1 MSLLARSVALAT
13 TWDGEAQYR
22 CAILHYCQHA
32 QAFADVLTR
41 DAGVKNV
48 EMWMLLVGHNDAL
61 SGAADMK
68 ETDVDTEPWR
78 KVRDARFAKLT
89 GKQRKRKFCIKTF
102 CTKSRPRVLGE
113 RRLNVSDARLA
124 VQEECPQM
132 HIARVEPRLRAA
144 VAAFSRTGCRVPW
157 TRLMMYKWWA
167 ASLSHVS
174 IVVFADLDLQ
184 LMRPDQPPSE
194 VAARWRQTW
203 EYAVPATRRPRL
215 LSVSDY
221 TSPLNGGLWTL
232 AWPSRRLYEKG
243 LELMRNTSWSATQ
256 GFNAIGTPRAIFN
269 RLPHVRRR
277 MRRTQML
284 KHNTWQFFNGD
295 CDQGFLFYLFYLI
308 PSIVD
313 GGVASTAEGGAVQQA
328 PTRASSEGATA
339 QQVVDWP
346 LSAPSGAEAYIGADH
361 ESYHDDYNTSATP
374 VHSARHYWGSP
385 KPWMLSKHNNEAR
398 VAYFLAH
405 TNYSGTSRCAHDFA
419 SLAAVVRGLG
429 VTAPRKPPKWSG
441 KLQQLR

>member
-1 MSLLARSVALAT
+1 MNDRSVALAT

-32 QAFADVLTR
+32 QAFADVLTQGASVAR
-41 DAGVKNV
+41 V
-48 EMWMLLVGHNDAL
+48 EMWMLLVGPNDAV

-78 KVRDARFAKLT
+78 KVRDARFAKFT

-102 CTKSRPRVLGE
+102 CTKSRPRILGE
-113 RRLNVSDARLA
+113 RRLNVSDARAA
-124 VQEECPQM
+124 VASECPQM
-132 HIARVEPRLRAA
+132 HIATVDPQLRAA
-144 VAAFSRTGCRVPW
+144 VASFSRTGCRVPW

-167 ASLSHVS
+167 VSLSHVS
-174 IVVFADLDLQ
+174 IVIFADLDLQ
-184 LMRPDQPPSE
+184 LMRPDQPSIE
-194 VAARWRQTW
+194 VVTRWRQTW
-203 EYAVPATRRPRL
+203 DYAVPSTRRPRL

-232 AWPSRRLYEKG
+232 SWPSRHLYVEG
-243 LELMRNTSWSATQ
+243 LELVRNTSWSATQ
-256 GFNAIGTPRAIFN
+256 GFNSIGTPREIFN

-295 CDQGFLFYLFYLI
+295 CDQGFLFYFFYLI

-313 GGVASTAEGGAVQQA
+313 GGVASTVEEGVVQQA
-328 PTRASSEGATA
+328 PVRASTPGGASV
-339 QQVVDWP
+339 QQARDGP
-346 LSAPSGAEAYIGADH
+346 PSMRFVPEAYIGADH
-361 ESYHDDYNTSATP
+361 ESYQDDYNASGATP

-405 TNYSGTSRCAHDFA
+405 TNDSGTSRCAHDFA